1 MELTDLFVS
10 VILLI
15 AGILICF
22 NGYRFFRLSMTLLG
36 GFMGF
41 IAGRYART
49 VLEPMIIGIPFAG
62 YIIIALCIILFAVL
76 SGVFCKKACIAM
88 TCLFFCWW
96 IYTDYSQYFKV
107 PFVAALAGVVIGL
120 IAGILIWGARR
131 PIVAGVT
138 CAVGAKMIGSVVTP
152 YFMGVLSTPQG
163 TSAAN
168 GIADFIFG
176 VKSVTTP
183 SESVVAG
190 VVMIIFAVAGFL
202 AQMKSTKNR

>member
-36 GFMGF
+36 AFIGFV
-41 IAGRYART
+41 AGRYARSA
-49 VLEPMIIGIPFAG
+49 LEPTIVGIPFAG

-76 SGVFCKKACIAM
+76 SGVFCKKACIAI

-107 PFVAALAGVVIGL
+107 PFVAAIIGVVVGL
-120 IAGILIWGARR
+120 IAGILLWGARR
-131 PIVAGVT
+131 TIVALVT
-138 CAVGAKMIGSVVTP
+138 CLAGAKIIGSVVTP
-152 YFMGVLSTPQG
+152 YFMGVISTPQG
-163 TSAAN
+163 TMAAN

-183 SESVVAG
+183 SESIVAG

-202 AQMKSTKNR
+202 AQMKSSKNR

>member
-36 GFMGF
+36 AFIGFV
-41 IAGRYART
+41 AGRYARSA
-49 VLEPMIIGIPFAG
+49 LEPTIVGIPFAG
-62 YIIIALCIILFAVL
+62 YIIVAICIILFAVL
-76 SGVFCKKACIAM
+76 SGVFCKKACIAI

-107 PFVAALAGVVIGL
+107 PFLAAIIGVVVGL
-120 IAGILIWGARR
+120 IAGILLWGARR
-131 PIVAGVT
+131 TIVALIT
-138 CAVGAKMIGSVVTP
+138 CAVGAKIIGSVVTP
-152 YFMGVLSTPQG
+152 YFMGVISTPQG
-163 TSAAN
+163 TMAAN

-183 SESVVAG
+183 SESLVAG

-202 AQMKSTKNR
+202 AQMKSSKNR

>member
-1 MELTDLFVS
+1 M
-10 VILLI
+10 ILLI

-36 GFMGF
+36 AFIGFV
-41 IAGRYART
+41 AGRYARSA
-49 VLEPMIIGIPFAG
+49 LEPTIVGIPFAG
-62 YIIIALCIILFAVL
+62 YIIVAICIILFAVL
-76 SGVFCKKACIAM
+76 SGVFCKKACIAI

-107 PFVAALAGVVIGL
+107 PFLAAIIGVVVGL
-120 IAGILIWGARR
+120 IAGILLWGARR
-131 PIVAGVT
+131 TIVALIT
-138 CAVGAKMIGSVVTP
+138 CAVGAKIIGSVVTP
-152 YFMGVLSTPQG
+152 YFMGVISTPQG
-163 TSAAN
+163 TMAAN

-183 SESVVAG
+183 SESLVAG

-202 AQMKSTKNR
+202 AQMKSSKNR

>member
-36 GFMGF
+36 AFIGFV
-41 IAGRYART
+41 AGRYARSA
-49 VLEPMIIGIPFAG
+49 LEPTIVGIPFAG

-76 SGVFCKKACIAM
+76 SGVFCKKACIAI

-107 PFVAALAGVVIGL
+107 PFVAAIIGVVIGL
-120 IAGILIWGARR
+120 IAGILLWGARR
-131 PIVAGVT
+131 TIVALVT
-138 CAVGAKMIGSVVTP
+138 CLAGAKIIGSVVTP
-152 YFMGVLSTPQG
+152 YFMGVISTPQG
-163 TSAAN
+163 TMAAN

-183 SESVVAG
+183 SESIVAG

-202 AQMKSTKNR
+202 AQMKSSKNR

>member
-36 GFMGF
+36 GFIGF
-41 IAGRYART
+41 VAGRYARSA
-49 VLEPMIIGIPFAG
+49 LEPTIVGIPFAG

-76 SGVFCKKACIAM
+76 SGVFCKKACIAI

-107 PFVAALAGVVIGL
+107 PFVAAIIGVVVGL
-120 IAGILIWGARR
+120 IAGILLWGARR
-131 PIVAGVT
+131 TIVALVT
-138 CAVGAKMIGSVVTP
+138 CLAGAKIIGSVVTP
-152 YFMGVLSTPQG
+152 YFMGVISTPQG
-163 TSAAN
+163 TMAAN

-183 SESVVAG
+183 SESIVAG

-202 AQMKSTKNR
+202 AQMKSSKNR

>member
-36 GFMGF
+36 GFLGF
-41 IAGRYART
+41 IAGLFAKSA
-49 VLEPMIIGIPFAG
+49 LEPAIVGIPFAG
-62 YIIIALCIILFAVL
+62 YIVIVLCIILFAVL

-88 TCLFFCWW
+88 TCMFFCWW

-107 PFVAALAGVVIGL
+107 PFVAAIAGVVIGL

-131 PIVAGVT
+131 PIVSGVT
-138 CAVGAKMIGSVVTP
+138 AAVGAKMIGSVVTP
-152 YFMGVLSTPQG
+152 YFMGVLTSPQG
-163 TSAAN
+163 SSAAN

-176 VKSVTTP
+176 VKSLTTL
-183 SESVVAG
+183 SESIVAG

-202 AQMKSTKNR
+202 AQMKSSKNK